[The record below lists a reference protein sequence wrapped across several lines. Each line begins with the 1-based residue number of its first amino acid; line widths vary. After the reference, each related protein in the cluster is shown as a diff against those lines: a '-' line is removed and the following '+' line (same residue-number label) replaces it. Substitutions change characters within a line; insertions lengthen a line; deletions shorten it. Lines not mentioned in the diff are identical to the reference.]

1 MEEEIKQIIQACDT
15 AIRQEDFDT
24 LMTYYTDDAVLVVKP
39 GVLAKGKRQIREA
52 FINIA
57 KYFDNSLVPTQGN
70 MVILDAG
77 DTALVLSRTLLAAD
91 REEKVYSMDRRATY
105 VFRKGADGRWR
116 CAVDNSYG
124 TDVLLADS

>member
-1 MEEEIKQIIQACDT
+1 
-15 AIRQEDFDT
+15 
-24 LMTYYTDDAVLVVKP
+24 
-39 GVLAKGKRQIREA
+39 
-52 FINIA
+52 
-57 KYFDNSLVPTQGN
+57 